1 VAPAVKSV
9 TTFEIHYSKSNC
21 ATTCP
26 LCSKIGAKEAY
37 TRGSGNL
44 PLAGQL
50 KPGDTTGE
58 VTVIEIGEAQIQV
71 LEEIP
76 VLGHERIHI
85 LEALRRVLAQ
95 DVTAVRDVPAA
106 DNSAMDGYCCRHEDI
121 VGAGPASPKK
131 LRLVGEAPAGKPFS
145 GSVGRGEAVR
155 VLTGG
160 LVPKAVD
167 TVVMQE
173 DTERDGD
180 YVICLKDPGLGAH
193 IRLRGEDVRAG
204 EIILRAGTIIR
215 PPEVGMLATLGHAYV
230 HVHQR
235 PVVAIVSTGDELV
248 DLDEPL
254 AEGKIVCS
262 NGYSLAAQVMDC
274 GAIPLSLGIAS
285 DDYEDQREKISHGLR
300 ADVILTSGGVSV
312 GKYDLVK
319 DTLSQL
325 GMRVKFWKVAM
336 KPGKP
341 LIFGTIGNK
350 PVFGLPGNPTSA
362 MISFEQFV
370 RPALL
375 KMMGHVNLF
384 RPLIVAALAEDLNI
398 VSDRL
403 HLVRCK
409 LFEKDGEMVAV
420 STGSQSSGA
429 LRSMILADGIMIVP
443 PSRKPFPAGYRIKVQ
458 LLHAN
463 SPLSPHSPY
472 E

>member
-1 VAPAVKSV
+1 V
-9 TTFEIHYSKSNC
+9 
-21 ATTCP
+21 
-26 LCSKIGAKEAY
+26 L
-37 TRGSGNL
+37 
-44 PLAGQL
+44 
-50 KPGDTTGE
+50 
-58 VTVIEIGEAQIQV
+58 EIGEAQSQV

-121 VGAGPASPKK
+121 FGASPTSPKK
-131 LRLVGEAPAGKPFS
+131 LKLIGEAPAGKPFT
-145 GSVGRGEAVR
+145 GTVGRGEAVR
-155 VLTGG
+155 VMTGG
-160 LVPKAVD
+160 LVPETAD
-167 TVVMQE
+167 TVIMLE

-180 YVICLKDPGLGAH
+180 YVTCLTDPARRAH
-193 IRLRGEDVRAG
+193 IRPRGEDVRAG
-204 EIILRAGTIIR
+204 EIVLRAGTIIR

-230 HVHQR
+230 HVYQR
-235 PVVAIVSTGDELV
+235 PVVAILSTGDELV
-248 DLDEPL
+248 DLDEPVT
-254 AEGKIVCS
+254 EGKIVCS

-285 DDYEDQREKISHGLR
+285 DDHEDQREKITHGLR
-300 ADVILTSGGVSV
+300 ADAMVTSGGVSV

-375 KMMGHVNLF
+375 KMMGHVKLF
-384 RPLIVAALAEDLNI
+384 RRLVEATLAEDLNI
-398 VSDRL
+398 VSKRL

-409 LFEKDGEMVAV
+409 LFEKNGEMVAV
-420 STGSQSSGA
+420 TTGSQSSGA
-429 LRSMILADGIMIVP
+429 LRSMILADGVMIVP
-443 PSRKPFPAGYRIKVQ
+443 PSEKPFSAGHRIKVQ
-458 LLHAN
+458 LLHADC
-463 SPLSPHSPY
+463 PLSPHSPY